1 MRISD
6 WSSDVCS
13 SDLYDDFIGVTYD
26 DVHDDPDAALARIV
40 ERYRA
45 IDRACEAV
53 VIVGSDYTDIAGPTE
68 LTFNAHVAANLSAP
82 VLLVVGGFERTPPE
96 SEQLAEM
103 GIAEIAQSHA
113 TTIGVLANRCEPD
126 QLDDVC
132 EQLARLEL
140 PSWALPETP
149 LLSAP
154 ILGDLM
160 TALDGALLLGDER
173 HLGREAE
180 HMLVFAM
187 STEAV
192 LERTRD
198 GQLCR
203 SEEH

>member
-13 SDLYDDFIGVTYD
+13 SDL
-26 DVHDDPDAALARIV
+26 
-40 ERYRA
+40 
-45 IDRACEAV
+45 
-53 VIVGSDYTDIAGPTE
+53 
-68 LTFNAHVAANLSAP
+68 
-82 VLLVVGGFERTPPE
+82 
-96 SEQLAEM
+96 
-103 GIAEIAQSHA
+103 
-113 TTIGVLANRCEPD
+113 IGVLANRCEPD

-154 ILGDLM
+154 IVGDVM

-187 STEAV
+187 STEHV
-192 LERTRD
+192 LERLRD
-198 GQLCR
+198 GQLCIAAGDR
-203 SEEH
+203 PEALITLAAAHAPDRFPALARVVLNGGYRTSDQVLDLAIGR

>member
-1 MRISD
+1 
-6 WSSDVCS
+6 
-13 SDLYDDFIGVTYD
+13 
-26 DVHDDPDAALARIV
+26 
-40 ERYRA
+40 
-45 IDRACEAV
+45 
-53 VIVGSDYTDIAGPTE
+53 
-68 LTFNAHVAANLSAP
+68 
-82 VLLVVGGFERTPPE
+82 
-96 SEQLAEM
+96 M

-173 HLGREAE
+173 HLGRAAE
-180 HMLVFAM
+180 HMLVFAI
-187 STEAV
+187 STENV
-192 LERTRD
+192 LERLRD
-198 GQLCR
+198 VQLCIAAGDRPEALR
-203 SEEH
+203 SEERRAGTECVSTCSSRWSTSY